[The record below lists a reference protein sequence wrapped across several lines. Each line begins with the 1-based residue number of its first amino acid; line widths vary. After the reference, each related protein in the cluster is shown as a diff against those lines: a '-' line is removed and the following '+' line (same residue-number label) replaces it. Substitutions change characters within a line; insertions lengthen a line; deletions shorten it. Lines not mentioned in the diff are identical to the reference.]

1 MFKNPPSH
9 LVAVCQALL
18 VTFLWSLS
26 WVLIKIGLHDVPALT
41 FAGLRYTL
49 AFLFLLPLFLRFGG
63 KTVLKGLS
71 WRDWA
76 GLITLGLVYY
86 ALTQGAQF
94 LGLSLL
100 PAVTV
105 SLLLNLSAPA
115 VTLFGIFWLGE
126 RPTGGQWAGMALC
139 LAGIGIY
146 FNGALPS
153 GAQLIGLVVMVI
165 GLLANAASSIL
176 GRGLNRQQRFSP
188 LTITTISMGIG
199 GLTLLAAGSST
210 QPLPD
215 FTNGSWL
222 QSGLIVVWL
231 ALVNTAFAFTL
242 WNNAL
247 RTLSAMES
255 SLINN
260 TMLAQIAPLA
270 WIFLGEGVTVVQLL
284 GLVLVGLGV
293 LVVQLR
299 LRLGF
304 LRAKIGRESSVA
316 EKEKPELEIDTA
328 RAVRKVEKLEGE

>member
-1 MFKNPPSH
+1 MFKNSPSH
-9 LVAVCQALL
+9 LAAVCQALF

-63 KTVLKGLS
+63 LTVLKGLNR
-71 WRDWA
+71 RDWA
-76 GLITLGLVYY
+76 ALITLGLVYY

-94 LGLSLL
+94 LGLAFL

-105 SLLLNLSAPA
+105 SLLLNLSAPVVA
-115 VTLFGIFWLGE
+115 LLGLFWLGE

-139 LAGIGIY
+139 LGGIGIY

-153 GAQLIGLVVMVI
+153 GAQLTGLVIMLV

-188 LTITTISMGIG
+188 LTITTSSMGIG
-199 GLTLLAAGSST
+199 GFSLLTAGLTT
-210 QPLPD
+210 QPLPS
-215 FTNGSWL
+215 FTPASWL
-222 QSGLIVVWL
+222 IVGWL
-231 ALVNTAFAFTL
+231 ALVNTALAFTL

-255 SLINN
+255 SLLNN
-260 TMLAQIAPLA
+260 TMLAQIALLA
-270 WIFLGEGVTVVQLL
+270 WIFLGEGVTGVQIL
-284 GLVLVGLGV
+284 GLALVGLGA

-299 LRLGF
+299 VKLGF
-304 LRAKIGRESSVA
+304 LGAKTGRENLAGQTENPGAIMETAKAARKA
-316 EKEKPELEIDTA
+316 E
-328 RAVRKVEKLEGE
+328 RLEGELD